1 MNSTL
6 IPPEFIE
13 TEEADGRERILRAA
27 YTLFVA
33 AGYQSV
39 SMQHIADE
47 AGVQKATLYH
57 HFRSKDELFAAIV
70 RAVNAQVQREVE
82 AVIALGGSA
91 AEQLTRIACQS
102 FARSRSDVSRMM
114 TDVHEN
120 LGPDLRKQL
129 LKEKTFPWELLEE
142 IVRTAMRDGE
152 LPEMDVDLVISMYTG
167 LIWGQLWMAKIG
179 RTDRTFD
186 GDLARTLV
194 ETLFAGLR
202 ANARCSEFRVPGSA

>member
-6 IPPEFIE
+6 VPPEFIE

-27 YTLFVA
+27 YKRFVT

-57 HFRSKDELFAAIV
+57 HFRSKDDLFAAIV
-70 RAVNAQVQREVE
+70 SAVNAQVQREVE
-82 AVIALGGSA
+82 AVIALGGTA

-102 FARSRSDVSRMM
+102 FARSRSDFSRLM
-114 TDVHEN
+114 TDVQEN
-120 LGPDLRKQL
+120 LDPELRKQL
-129 LKEKTFPWELLEE
+129 HKEKTFPWELLEE

-152 LPEMDVDLVISMYTG
+152 LPELDVDLVISMYTG

-179 RTDRTFD
+179 RNDRAFD
-186 GDLARTLV
+186 DDLARTLV

-202 ANARCSEFRVPGSA
+202 ANARA